1 MKKWHWLILA
11 LITLATLVA
20 EFVFLADYPK
30 EHWWSYIP
38 AFYIFW
44 GFVGCAG
51 IIFISK
57 WIGKLLLQKKEDYYD
72 AL

>member
-1 MKKWHWLILA
+1 LKKSHWLILA

-38 AFYIFW
+38 AFYILW
-44 GFVGCAG
+44 GFVGCAA